1 MWAFM
6 GIVTFTF
13 MYKKLETL
21 LPSLHSSKVSVV
33 LTACCVSVAVALLFQ
48 LSRRTCIRPAM
59 SALIGAPAILIN
71 ALCSLHQETPMTDET
86 EKEFEYESICTP
98 GAVHAPEVVLVG
110 SGVLGSALAATLGH
124 AGRRVVVLER
134 DMSEPDRIVGELLQ
148 PGGFRVLHALGL
160 QAAIEGADVQAVH
173 GYIVHDGESGQ
184 EVQIPYPE
192 GADGN
197 VQCGQAFH
205 HGRFISG
212 LRKKAQTHSTVR
224 YIEGT
229 ALRLIEED
237 GKVLGIEYR
246 EKQSGEVK
254 ELRTPL
260 TIIADG
266 CFSNFRK
273 SLIKT
278 SVSIYSHFIGFLM
291 QDYQQYRSQFAELV
305 LAGSTPILVYRISS
319 RETRVLVDVRGNL
332 PRNPK
337 NYLLHEVAPNLPEH
351 LREAFCKSLQSSH
364 LRCMPASFLPPS
376 PVDKAGV
383 LVLGDAYNMRHP
395 LTGGGMSVALND
407 VHIWQELMLGLPNL
421 SNDKALQRAKRQFYQ
436 RRRNSHSFVV
446 NVLAQALYELF
457 AANDDPLRHLRRAC
471 FHYFRLGGKCVSGP
485 VGLLSVLSPNP
496 LTLIG
501 HFCAVALY
509 AVYFAFKLE
518 PWYAK
523 PRAFITSATV
533 LHRASSILLPLIWS
547 ELKYFHE

>member
-1 MWAFM
+1 MELDDPLGPSAPP
-6 GIVTFTF
+6 
-13 MYKKLETL
+13 L
-21 LPSLHSSKVSVV
+21 LGYV
-33 LTACCVSVAVALLFQ
+33 FD
-48 LSRRTCIRPAM
+48 
-59 SALIGAPAILIN
+59 AI
-71 ALCSLHQETPMTDET
+71 Q
-86 EKEFEYESICTP
+86 
-98 GAVHAPEVVLVG
+98 
-110 SGVLGSALAATLGH
+110 
-124 AGRRVVVLER
+124 
-134 DMSEPDRIVGELLQ
+134 
-148 PGGFRVLHALGL
+148 
-160 QAAIEGADVQAVH
+160 GADVQAVH
-173 GYIVHDGESGQ
+173 GYIVHDGETGQ

-192 GADGN
+192 GADGK

-212 LRKKAQTHSTVR
+212 LRKKAQTHSTVC

-266 CFSNFRK
+266 CFSKFRK

-278 SVSIYSHFIGFLM
+278 SVSIHSHFMGFLM
-291 QDYQQYRSQFAELV
+291 QVSA
-305 LAGSTPILVYRISS
+305 STS
-319 RETRVLVDVRGNL
+319 RDACSWETRVLVDVRGNL
-332 PRNPK
+332 PRDPK

-407 VHIWQELMLGLPNL
+407 VHIWHELMLGLPNL
-421 SNDKALQRAKRQFYQ
+421 TNEKALQRAKRQFYQ
-436 RRRNSHSFVV
+436 RRRKSHSFVV

-485 VGLLSVLSPNP
+485 VGLLSVLTPKP
-496 LTLIG
+496 ATLIG

-523 PRAFITSATV
+523 PRAFITSAVV
-533 LHRASSILLPLIWS
+533 LHRASSILLSLIWS